1 MYMKINSWLYK
12 NQSSRECMAEIEYD
26 KIDPEEVIRRL
37 RRLLEY
43 FEKRLNLNNEKKLS
57 SALIS

>member
-1 MYMKINSWLYK
+1 
-12 NQSSRECMAEIEYD
+12 MAEIEYD

-57 SALIS
+57 SALISWNGAFGKA